1 MQFTNGALTAEQRSL
16 FEQRGWIDRSTARPA
31 ATSVARIEPD
41 DLIRWRPELMDD
53 DQAED
58 GDDSSETAA
67 ANPAAK
73 IITPKNGASKMPATK
88 PRPTVDE
95 RQAFRQVFDSLVT
108 SHMANNRRCNR
119 QRAIRVVAQREPGL
133 YAKYLAAISPPHM
146 ANDY

>member
-1 MQFTNGALTAEQRSL
+1 MKTLEQERAYFDQLFCGHEMSFNPPAIAVDLPAPPLTTLKESPR
-16 FEQRGWIDRSTARPA
+16 
-31 ATSVARIEPD
+31 
-41 DLIRWRPELMDD
+41 
-53 DQAED
+53 
-58 GDDSSETAA
+58 
-67 ANPAAK
+67 
-73 IITPKNGASKMPATK
+73 MPATK